1 MKYSPVF
8 LLAVFLLF
16 SCAGRTP
23 EEVYPEA
30 GVSALLENALE
41 NHGSFFSIKS
51 RAAVSIN
58 SPEGDMFFDQVT
70 LARRPDLLKVF
81 LLAPMGETLA
91 RIVSDGSSVRMKTR
105 GEEIV
110 FDDAGDF
117 RISYLY
123 PGLPSRLRMSDLV
136 RFLLGDVPFPLPP
149 GGYSSRLKENGREI
163 LFTFSGARRVE
174 VTVDPGRNVVSGVDY
189 EFPDGA
195 AASVSFSGFR
205 KLPAGGYFPS
215 RLVFVAGGRSLK
227 VNYTDDLRVNSPV
240 DPSLFGS
247 L

>member
-8 LLAVFLLF
+8 LLAGFLLL

-23 EEVYPEA
+23 GGIRPEA
-30 GVSALLENALE
+30 EVSTFLESALE
-41 NHGSFFSIKS
+41 NHRSFFSVKS

-91 RIVSDGSSVRMKTR
+91 RIVSDGSSVTMKTR

-110 FDDAGDF
+110 FADAGDF

-123 PGLPSRLRMSDLV
+123 PGLPSRLEMSDLV
-136 RFLLGDVPFPLPP
+136 RFLLGDLPFPLPR
-149 GGYSSRLKENGREI
+149 GSYSSGLSENGKGM
-163 LFTFSGARRVE
+163 LFTFSGQRRVE
-174 VTVDPGRNVVSGVDY
+174 IAVDPRRNVVTGADY

-195 AASVSFSGFR
+195 TAEVSFSGFR

-215 RLVFVAGGRSLK
+215 RLTFVSGDRTLK
-227 VNYTDDLRVNSPV
+227 VKYADDLRVNSPV

-247 L
+247 R